1 MAEDD
6 CCGRGVPFP
15 ASLAIIGSYMR
26 RLLVPILVM
35 IVLVL
40 VAAAVWADDPPADSP
55 AQSPLIVTPPE
66 DWIGAAVKVTDLPL
80 LPAGPNAAPAADQCA
95 AAAPL
100 SLSFAHPADGSGT
113 VTNLFSQEATD
124 PVLSCQFGSPTSP
137 QGYRT
142 AWYVLTPG
150 STSVVTITTEGTD
163 YDTVLGVFTGT
174 CEALEEISC
183 SDDINGF
190 QSRLSFLAIRGRTY
204 YIVVADYK
212 PGTPTVA
219 TALFSAVMTDGG
231 ARWSQI
237 GNMPFGGVTR
247 HALVSNGP
255 HMYIIG
261 GQTNIN
267 GIPELSNKL
276 LGYDAPSN
284 QWFELADVPGSSV
297 SNTTAVRLGQRIYVP
312 GGFNGNTSDYWNV
325 HLVYDIPTDFWD
337 RITPIPDT
345 LLPNGEMFAWSAA
358 AAGPDE
364 TSYYTTGGIT
374 SFPALDVDAVVI
386 SNTYRYTPSTDLWEA
401 FQPLTTPRYAH
412 TAAWITTA
420 NRGLCVAGG
429 LSSGVDDEG
438 QPITVLL
445 TTGECYNPAAGGGWQ
460 PTGELNF
467 PRYGAGSSV
476 GPDGNWYI
484 FGGLDAQGGVPET
497 EVYNPLT
504 NTWNV
509 LGGEFSLGGSPQ
521 NPARGWP
528 RGAFWG
534 DTLYVFGGSTP
545 PNEQRVISAVERM
558 TIGAGYVALANTVMM
573 PFSTNVGADNFL
585 TNGLPL
591 TLNVPAAGNF
601 SASTQFYNPYYFDW
615 LQFGRATIRLSNIP
629 DDSNFNI
636 SVYDI
641 YKVLLAQGNTAL
653 YGGEKSVSVTLK
665 PGRYFVVVE
674 RIFPKDLPDP
684 GDYYHLLLTG
694 G

>member
-1 MAEDD
+1 M
-6 CCGRGVPFP
+6 GVPFA
-15 ASLAIIGSYMR
+15 ASLAIIGDIMR
-26 RLLVPILVM
+26 RLLVPILL
-35 IVLVL
+35 IILLV
-40 VAAAVWADDPPADSP
+40 VIAAGVWADSQSDPTVEQPFV
-55 AQSPLIVTPPE
+55 VTPPE
-66 DWIGAAVKVTDLPL
+66 DWIGVEIKVTDLNL
-80 LPAGPNAAPAADQCA
+80 LPSGPNAAPAADQCA
-95 AAAPL
+95 DATPL
-100 SLSFAHPADGSGT
+100 LLSFAHPADGSGT
-113 VTNLFSQEATD
+113 VTNLFGQEAGD

-142 AWYVLTPG
+142 AWYELTPG
-150 STSVVTITTEGTD
+150 DTSVVTITTEGTD
-163 YDTVLGVFTGT
+163 YDTVLGVFSGG

-190 QSRLSFLAIRGRTY
+190 QSRLSFLAIRNRTY

-212 PGTPTVA
+212 PGVPA
-219 TALFSAVMTDGG
+219 AAIAQFSAVMSPGG
-231 ARWSQI
+231 ARWSQVS
-237 GNMPFGGVTR
+237 NMPFGGVSR
-247 HALVSNGP
+247 HALASDGP
-255 HMYIIG
+255 DMYIIG

-276 LGYDAPSN
+276 LRYHAPAN
-284 QWFELADVPGSSV
+284 QWAELADVPGSSV
-297 SNTTAVRLGQRIYVP
+297 SNTTAVRLGKRIYIP

-325 HLVYDIPTDFWD
+325 HLMYDITTDFWD
-337 RITPIPDT
+337 RITPIPEP

-364 TSYYTTGGIT
+364 TSYYTTGGLT
-374 SFPALDVDAVVI
+374 SYPALDVEAVVI
-386 SNTYRYTPSTDLWEA
+386 SNTYRYTPATDVWEA
-401 FQPLTTPRYAH
+401 FQPMTTPRYAH
-412 TAAWITTA
+412 TAAWVFAA

-429 LSSGVDDEG
+429 LSTGVNEEA
-438 QPITVLL
+438 QPVTVLL
-445 TTGECYNPAAGGGWQ
+445 TDGECYNPAAGGGWQ
-460 PTGELNF
+460 PTGDLNF
-467 PRYGAGSSV
+467 PRYAAGSAV

-484 FGGLDAQGGVPET
+484 FGGLDARGGVPET
-497 EVYNPLT
+497 EVYDPLT
-504 NTWNV
+504 NSWNV

-521 NPARGWP
+521 NPARAWP

-534 DTLYVFGGSTP
+534 DSLYVFGGNTP
-545 PNEQRVISAVERM
+545 PNEQRVISSVERM
-558 TIGAGYVALANTVMM
+558 TIGAGYVALANTVML

-591 TLNVPAAGNF
+591 QPNAPVAGNF

-653 YGGEKSVSVTLK
+653 YGGEKTVSVTLE

-674 RIFPKDLPDP
+674 RIYPKDLPDP
-684 GDYYHLLLTG
+684 GDYYHLTLTG